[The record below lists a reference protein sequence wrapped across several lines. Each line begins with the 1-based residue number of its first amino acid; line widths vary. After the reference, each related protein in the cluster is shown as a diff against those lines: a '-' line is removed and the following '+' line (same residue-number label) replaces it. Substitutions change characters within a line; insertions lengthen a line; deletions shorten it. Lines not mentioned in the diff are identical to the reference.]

1 MGEWQREEQRF
12 EHPLAMCIMSN
23 RWYRFVQLS
32 FSILPFWVRLMQC
45 MRGYH
50 DTHNTLHLWNGLKY
64 SCSIGVAVLA
74 RFHGRTAA
82 WLTLSII
89 ATTYSGLWDIFL
101 DWGHGPPWL
110 RRLIDGDR
118 FANLRA
124 AKGWG
129 MWRPHTHVSRRQ
141 IYVVVAANLL
151 MRCTWTIYVA
161 PGKVVTTQ
169 HTILLWGLIELVRRA
184 VWSYFRVEWEEAKIR
199 LAGELAQAD
208 EHAAREAAEALAS
221 GEVLEMEESARRLQK
236 TARPMLQALR
246 GVASFSSTQ
255 SMLSKR
261 EASSR
266 RQKSFANLARPVLHQ
281 LRGVDAFSAAPRSS
295 SLVSPHYH
303 HEFGHTPSHSARHET
318 SRPDSSRDGHLSI
331 REGIASPDP
340 GPERPPATPAHTPAH
355 SPRLSDRQIA
365 IHDIFDQRHPPGA
378 FSMRG
383 VSPKRP
389 DPKRPDPPRLK
400 PKSPKTTPT
409 QSPKSSGT
417 RVKISPTHSPP
428 QQSPSHQPSNF
439 AAGVGIADGLPS
451 GASSVEGRAVSRPS
465 VEKGAVLG
473 EMRAVRRAPQL
484 SERQPTQEEGV
495 NVVRVPRPSKE
506 DASQDLVVM
515 VPRTS
520 KELQALARTALPPGQ
535 DLPGKALEPVP
546 EESALALPPA
556 PYLPTLTTGGKAL
569 EPVLENSRES
579 SNGSNAGGRTPP
591 PPHRLISG
599 FALRAFRCKSKAAGM
614 TPKLDPSSSAE
625 PLLHA
630 AAASAEDGSLH
641 GASKGVSRWLH
652 AAATPAEEGS
662 LHDAQQGGAASQLRE
677 RSPAGSR
684 WAVARAALE
693 AARRQQV
700 AQRMSQQKQQ
710 KQDPEQSKLFADR
723 DRWKPVL
730 VGQPGMLKRAATRQA
745 GLLARQGTLQGGS
758 GGYFDT
764 PEPLP
769 VVPRQYMDPEY
780 ARNTPRA
787 TPRAGGYF
795 PVPVALPAVP
805 RYLDAEY
812 AMTPRDSAPP
822 SVQIS
827 QRTAHGQ
834 STDRRSQAAYAGS
847 LRAAML

>member
-12 EHPLAMCIMSN
+12 EHPLATCVMSN

-45 MRGYH
+45 IRGYH

-74 RFHGRTAA
+74 RFRGRTAA
-82 WLTLSII
+82 WLALSII

-110 RRLIDGDR
+110 RRFIDGDR

-141 IYVVVAANLL
+141 LYVVVAANLL

-221 GEVLEMEESARRLQK
+221 GELLEMEESAHRLQK

-281 LRGVDAFSAAPRSS
+281 LRGVEAFSAAPRSS
-295 SLVSPHYH
+295 SMVSPHGH
-303 HEFGHTPSHSARHET
+303 HEFGHTPSYSARHET
-318 SRPDSSRDGHLSI
+318 SRPDSSRDARDGHLTI
-331 REGIASPDP
+331 REGIASPDR
-340 GPERPPATPAHTPAH
+340 GPERPPVTPAHTPAH
-355 SPRLSDRQIA
+355 SPRLSARQIA

-389 DPKRPDPPRLK
+389 DPPKLK

-409 QSPKSSGT
+409 QSPTSSGT
-417 RVKISPTHSPP
+417 RVKISPTQSPP
-428 QQSPSHQPSNF
+428 QQSPNRQPISF
-439 AAGVGIADGLPS
+439 APGVGVADGPPS
-451 GASSVEGRAVSRPS
+451 GEGRAVSRPS
-465 VEKGAVLG
+465 VEKG

-484 SERQPTQEEGV
+484 SERQPTQEEDAYV
-495 NVVRVPRPSKE
+495 MRVPRPSKE
-506 DASQDLVVM
+506 DASQDLIVR
-515 VPRTS
+515 VPRPS
-520 KELQALARTALPPGQ
+520 KELLTLPRTALPPGQ
-535 DLPGKALEPVP
+535 DLYGNALEPVL

-556 PYLPTLTTGGKAL
+556 PHLPTLTTGGKAI

-579 SNGSNAGGRTPP
+579 STGSIAGGASPAP
-591 PPHRLISG
+591 HHRLISG
-599 FALRAFRCKSKAAGM
+599 FALRAFRCRSKAAGM
-614 TPKLDPSSSAE
+614 TSKLDTSSSAE

-630 AAASAEDGSLH
+630 AAAPAEDGSLH
-641 GASKGVSRWLH
+641 GASKCMSRWLH
-652 AAATPAEEGS
+652 AAAAPAEDGS
-662 LHDAQQGGAASQLRE
+662 LHEAQQGGAASQLRE

-700 AQRMSQQKQQ
+700 AQRLSQQKQQ

-723 DRWKPVL
+723 DRWKPAL
-730 VGQPGMLKRAATRQA
+730 VAQPGMLKRAATRQA
-745 GLLARQGTLQGGS
+745 GLLARQGTVQGGS
-758 GGYFDT
+758 GGYFET

-780 ARNTPRA
+780 ARNTPRV

-822 SVQIS
+822 SVQVS
-827 QRTAHGQ
+827 QRPAHGQ

-847 LRAAML
+847 SRAAML

>member
-12 EHPLAMCIMSN
+12 EHPLATCVMSN

-45 MRGYH
+45 IRGYH

-74 RFHGRTAA
+74 RFRGRTAA
-82 WLTLSII
+82 WLALSII

-110 RRLIDGDR
+110 RRFIDGDR

-141 IYVVVAANLL
+141 LYVVVAANLL

-221 GEVLEMEESARRLQK
+221 GELLEMEESAHRLQK

-281 LRGVDAFSAAPRSS
+281 LRGVEAFSAAPRSS
-295 SLVSPHYH
+295 SMVSPHGH
-303 HEFGHTPSHSARHET
+303 HEFGHTPSYSARHET
-318 SRPDSSRDGHLSI
+318 SRPDSSRDARDGHLTI
-331 REGIASPDP
+331 REGIASPDR
-340 GPERPPATPAHTPAH
+340 GPERPPVTPAHTPAH
-355 SPRLSDRQIA
+355 SPRLSARQIA

-389 DPKRPDPPRLK
+389 DPPKLK

-409 QSPKSSGT
+409 QSPTSSGT
-417 RVKISPTHSPP
+417 RVKISPTQSPP
-428 QQSPSHQPSNF
+428 QQSPNRQPISF
-439 AAGVGIADGLPS
+439 APGVGVADGPPS
-451 GASSVEGRAVSRPS
+451 GEGRAVSRPS
-465 VEKGAVLG
+465 VEKG

-484 SERQPTQEEGV
+484 SERQPTQEEDAYV
-495 NVVRVPRPSKE
+495 MRVPRPSKE
-506 DASQDLVVM
+506 DASQDLIVR
-515 VPRTS
+515 VPRPS
-520 KELQALARTALPPGQ
+520 KELPRTALPPGQ
-535 DLPGKALEPVP
+535 DLYGNALEPVL

-556 PYLPTLTTGGKAL
+556 PHLPTLTTGGKAI

-579 SNGSNAGGRTPP
+579 STGSIAGGASPAP
-591 PPHRLISG
+591 HHRLISG
-599 FALRAFRCKSKAAGM
+599 FALRAFRCKSKAAGV
-614 TPKLDPSSSAE
+614 TSKLDTSSSAE

-630 AAASAEDGSLH
+630 AAAPAEDGSLH
-641 GASKGVSRWLH
+641 GASKCMSRWLH
-652 AAATPAEEGS
+652 AAAAPAEDGS
-662 LHDAQQGGAASQLRE
+662 LHEAQQGGAASQLRE

-700 AQRMSQQKQQ
+700 AQRLSQQKQQ

-723 DRWKPVL
+723 DRWKPAL
-730 VGQPGMLKRAATRQA
+730 VAQPGMLKRAATRQA
-745 GLLARQGTLQGGS
+745 GLLARQGTVQGGS
-758 GGYFDT
+758 GGYFET

-780 ARNTPRA
+780 ARNTPRV

-822 SVQIS
+822 SVQVS
-827 QRTAHGQ
+827 QRPAHGQ

-847 LRAAML
+847 SRAAML